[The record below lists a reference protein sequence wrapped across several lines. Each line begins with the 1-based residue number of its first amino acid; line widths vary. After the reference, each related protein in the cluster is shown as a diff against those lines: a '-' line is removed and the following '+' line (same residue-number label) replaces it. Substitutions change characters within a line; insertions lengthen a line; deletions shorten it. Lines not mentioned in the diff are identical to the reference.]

1 MVGVKKGERLRV
13 KEEEREEGGREEGG
27 GGEEENR
34 GLWGRGREVSTCSSL
49 CLAWR

>member
-13 KEEEREEGGREEGG
+13 KEEEREEGRRKRGGWRG
-27 GGEEENR
+27 GGE
-34 GLWGRGREVSTCSSL
+34 EVSTCSSL